1 MPVSE
6 EIFEKIAAL
15 VGDRDT
21 PVARTSTR
29 AEKLRLYGLYKRATV
44 DDVGGGER
52 TSERPGIFNL
62 DGRMKWDAWKEADAL
77 TKEEARQAYV
87 DLAKE
92 LIGKPVEI
100 VLAEQS

>member
-1 MPVSE
+1 MPISE

-29 AEKLRLYGLYKRATV
+29 SERLRLYGLYKRATV
-44 DDVGGGER
+44 ELGER
-52 TSERPGIFNL
+52 AAERPGIFNL

-100 VLAEQS
+100 VLAELS